1 MPEQYLKNNICISLF
16 RRYMEELLHKAIEN
30 GDEARVRELI
40 ELGAAMDKLM
50 GFRGTALCA
59 AISDHQTSIAFYLID
74 AGCDVNGEDYDRE
87 PPLLLAMRKECFDIV
102 RRLVNHPKCNLNK
115 ADPLTKLT
123 PLCFAAKFGQAE
135 VVSLLISSGC
145 QLTGKDADGN
155 SALHL
160 SIVGRHHEIVECLV
174 QKGCSLTTINDEGF
188 TPVHTLARIGDY
200 KILIKFLSR
209 WIQIEENIPDK
220 LKKLKIPETV
230 DSKMQEIVNNTT
242 KYTNETPLLIA
253 SREGHSNLIKIFLMC
268 GADPNLADFLER
280 DVNGEQ
286 IRNYRSTPLIRL
298 CTSYKKGLV
307 GLDII
312 TWLLDAGCHVNIP
325 ALESG
330 LRPVMTTP
338 LAFAARHDLLDL
350 ARLFVLHGADV
361 NLKSNENTPLYEAI
375 LNNSENVM
383 WYFFNECKEIQYLT
397 TSGVANRNY
406 FHAAVSLPATSMD
419 NIVNK
424 LVLNNC
430 SVNWTD
436 DTLQTPLLIGVEK
449 QNIPFVRKI
458 LTLGGNVAMC
468 NKDLNTPLHICVDI
482 GSVEMTKI
490 LLVHGADVNVENSKK
505 MSPLDIA
512 LEYCEDDDH
521 KEIAILLLQNGCRVS
536 PSSVALLME
545 EDESKE
551 LPVVDDGD
559 DSDTDSILSSCS
571 SNSNTNLHVFLRDL
585 MKKRLN
591 NPVSLSVLTVAVIRD
606 HFRHYVL
613 PFSGIASLPL
623 PRSIIDR
630 ILLS

>member
-1 MPEQYLKNNICISLF
+1 MSLF
-16 RRYMEELLHKAIEN
+16 RRFMEELLHKAIEN

-40 ELGAAMDKLM
+40 QLGAAMDKLM

-74 AGCDVNGEDYDRE
+74 AGCDVNGEDFDRE
-87 PPLLLAMRKECFDIV
+87 PPLLLAMRKECFNIV

-135 VVSLLISSGC
+135 VVNLLIASGC
-145 QLTGKDADGN
+145 QLKGKDADGN

-160 SIVGRHHEIVECLV
+160 SIVGGYHEIVECLV
-174 QKGCSLTTINDEGF
+174 QKGCSLTTLNNEGF
-188 TPVHTLARIGDY
+188 TPVHTLARKGDY

-209 WIQIEENIPDK
+209 WIQIRETIPDNFT
-220 LKKLKIPETV
+220 KLKIPQTV
-230 DSKMQEIVNNTT
+230 DSKMLEIVNITT

-253 SREGHSNLIKIFLMC
+253 SREGHSNLIKMFLMC

-330 LRPVMTTP
+330 HRPVMTTP

-350 ARLFVLHGADV
+350 ARLLVLHGANV
-361 NLKSNENTPLYEAI
+361 NLKSSENTPLYEAI
-375 LNNSENVM
+375 LNNSEHVM
-383 WYFFNECKEIQYLT
+383 LYFFNECKDIQYLT
-397 TSGVANRNY
+397 ASGVANRNY
-406 FHAAVSLPATSMD
+406 FHAAVSLPAKSMD
-419 NIVNK
+419 TVVSK

-430 SVNWTD
+430 PVNWND
-436 DTLQTPLLIGVEK
+436 DTFQTPLLIGVEK
-449 QNIPFVRKI
+449 HNIPFVRKI

-468 NKDLNTPLHICVDI
+468 NKDLDTPLHICVDK

-521 KEIAILLLQNGCRVS
+521 KEIAILLLQNGSRVS
-536 PSSVALLME
+536 SSSVAILME

-551 LPVVDDGD
+551 FVADGSDSD
-559 DSDTDSILSSCS
+559 DSDTDSSVSSYS
-571 SNSNTNLHVFLRDL
+571 SDDSNINLHVILRDL
-585 MKKRLN
+585 VKKRLN
-591 NPVSLSVLTVAVIRD
+591 NPISLSVLTVAVIRD
-606 HFRHYVL
+606 HFRHNVL

-623 PRSIIDR
+623 PKSIIDL